1 MIIETALFGARSA
14 ARAVETERNRD
25 RPEGLR

>member
-14 ARAVETERNRD
+14 AATTETERDRD
-25 RPEGLR
+25 RSEGLR